1 MPVLPPLTPYPL
13 LYQLNTRVEL
23 ARLGRALGRRATLD
37 DFPDA
42 ELGRLA
48 ELGFD
53 WLWFLGVWQTGAA
66 GQAVSRGNAA
76 WREEFR
82 RLLQDLSDA
91 DIPGS
96 CFAITNYRAH
106 VDFGGDAALVRLRDR
121 LHEHGL
127 RLMLDFVP
135 NHTALDHP
143 WVGSHP
149 EYYVSGS
156 DADLERAPRNWM
168 RVGASRGS
176 IILAHGRDPNFSGW
190 PDTLQLNYA
199 HLGTQEAMATELGRI
214 AGLCDGVRC
223 DMAMLPVPEV
233 FKRTWGLDAAPFWP
247 GTIAHVKRMF
257 PDFVFMAEVYWG
269 MEWELQQ
276 QGFDWTYDKRLYDR
290 LCDGHARPVREH
302 LHAELAFQNRLV
314 RFLENHDEPRSAT
327 AFPGVMHRAA
337 AVIANFCPGLRFFHA
352 GQLEGLLQRVPV
364 HLSRGP
370 VEPGNAGI
378 TSFYLSMLACLKD
391 ATVRA
396 GAWQLLEPTPAWAS
410 NPSHDAFVAQF
421 WRGDMGRAVLAVSNY
436 APHASQCYLR
446 IPALDW
452 DGRKLLLADQL
463 SPACYERAGAKLVRE
478 GLYLDLPAWGCH
490 VFEVSVR

>member
-1 MPVLPPLTPYPL
+1 MAGLPPLPTYPS

-23 ARLGRALGRRATLD
+23 TRLGRVLGRHATLD

-42 ELGRLA
+42 ELDRLA
-48 ELGFD
+48 ALGFD
-53 WLWFLGVWQTGAA
+53 WLWFLGVWRTGAA

-82 RLLQDLSDA
+82 RLLPDLVDA

-96 CFAITNYRAH
+96 CFAITDYRVHA
-106 VDFGGDAALVRLRDR
+106 DFGGDAALVRLRDR
-121 LHEHGL
+121 LHARGL

-135 NHTALDHP
+135 NHTALDHS

-149 EYYVSGS
+149 EYYVSGNT
-156 DADLERAPRNWM
+156 ADLVRAPQNWTN
-168 RVGASRGS
+168 VGTSRGTV
-176 IILAHGRDPNFSGW
+176 ILAHGRDPNFPGW

-199 HLGTQEAMATELGRI
+199 HPGTQEAMATELGRI

-233 FKRTWGLDAAPFWP
+233 FRRTWGLDAVSFWP
-247 GTIAHVKRMF
+247 HAIMRVKRMH
-257 PDFVFMAEVYWG
+257 PDFVFMAEVYWD

-290 LCDGHARPVREH
+290 LHGGHAHPVREH
-302 LHAELAFQNRLV
+302 LRAEMAFQNRSA
-314 RFLENHDEPRSAT
+314 RFLENHDEPRAAA
-327 AFPGVMHRAA
+327 AFPGAEHRAA
-337 AVIANFCPGLRFFHA
+337 AVVANFCPGLRFFHA
-352 GQLEGLLQRVPV
+352 GQLEGLLQRIPV
-364 HLSRGP
+364 HLNRGP
-370 VEPGNAGI
+370 VESGNAGI
-378 TSFYLSMLACLKD
+378 ASFYHSVLACLKD

-396 GAWQLLEPTPAWAS
+396 GTWRLLEPTLAWPG
-410 NPSHDAFVAQF
+410 NPSHDAFIVQF
-421 WRGDMGRAVLAVSNY
+421 WRGDTGRAVLAVANY
-436 APHASQCYLR
+436 AQHASQCYVR

-452 DGRKLLLADQL
+452 DGRNLLLADRL
-463 SPACYERAGAKLVRE
+463 SSARYERVGAKLLRE

-490 VFEVSVR
+490 VFEVTVR